1 RGLRHAHQ
9 NGLIHRDI
17 KPQNILI
24 TPEGQAKICDFGLA
38 TELKS
43 DDAVHGEDEENV
55 HTTPA
60 YASPEQC
67 RAEPLDH
74 RTDMYS
80 LGVTLYEMLTGRRPF
95 LASTPRELMTKQVTE
110 TPQPPKTVNP
120 AISDGANALVLRL
133 LKKQKDE
140 RFKTYDELLAAF
152 DAVTKG
158 PAYKNAKQGTQ
169 RAIAPPGEA
178 PRTWRKPAL
187 IGGGAAAA
195 VLLIVALA
203 FAFRGK

>member
-1 RGLRHAHQ
+1 YFVMEYVQGETVFRLIKQTKTIPEAKALEIGRQVARGLRHAYQ
-9 NGLIHRDI
+9 NGMIHRDI

-95 LASTPRELMTKQVTE
+95 IASTPKDLMTKHVTDL
-110 TPQPPKTVNP
+110 PQPPKQVNP
-120 AISDGANALVLRL
+120 QLSDGASQLVLRL
-133 LKKQKDE
+133 MKKQKDE
-140 RFKTYDELLAAF
+140 RPKSYDELIAAF
-152 DAVTKG
+152 DAVLKSPSPKTVRG
-158 PAYKNAKQGTQ
+158 VQG
-169 RAIAPPGEA
+169 A
-178 PRTWRKPAL
+178 
-187 IGGGAAAA
+187 
-195 VLLIVALA
+195 
-203 FAFRGK
+203 

>member
-1 RGLRHAHQ
+1 YFVMEYVQGETVFRLIKQTKTVPEAKALDIGRQVARGLRHAHQ

-38 TELKS
+38 TEVKS
-43 DDAVHGEDEENV
+43 HDALHGEDEENV

-80 LGVTLYEMLTGRRPF
+80 LGVTMYEMLTGRRPF
-95 LASTPRELMTKQVTE
+95 IANTPRELMTKQVQE
-110 TPQPPKTVNP
+110 IPQPPRSLNP
-120 AISDGANALVLRL
+120 AISEAASALVLKL
-133 LKKQKDE
+133 LKKQK
-140 RFKTYDELLAAF
+140 
-152 DAVTKG
+152 
-158 PAYKNAKQGTQ
+158 
-169 RAIAPPGEA
+169 
-178 PRTWRKPAL
+178 
-187 IGGGAAAA
+187 
-195 VLLIVALA
+195 
-203 FAFRGK
+203 